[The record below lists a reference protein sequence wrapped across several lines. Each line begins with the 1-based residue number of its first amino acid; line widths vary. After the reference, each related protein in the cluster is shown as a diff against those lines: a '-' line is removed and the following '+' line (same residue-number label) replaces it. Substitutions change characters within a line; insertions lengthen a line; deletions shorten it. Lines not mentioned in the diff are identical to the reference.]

1 MDTVDLISLSDG
13 LSRKK
18 QGQYL
23 VNSIIQA
30 FINLIVL
37 TVFFEITGNKKKNPT
52 IFFFSSFM
60 QVPTI
65 QTNGFKLLY
74 IYFNSTATSRVTS

>member
-1 MDTVDLISLSDG
+1 MDTFDLISLSDG

-30 FINLIVL
+30 FINLIAL
-37 TVFFEITGNKKKNPT
+37 TVCFEITGNRKKNQPY
-52 IFFFSSFM
+52 FFSSSM
-60 QVPTI
+60 QLPTL

-74 IYFNSTATSRVTS
+74 VYFNSTATSTVTS

>member
-1 MDTVDLISLSDG
+1 MDTFDLISLSDG

-30 FINLIVL
+30 FINLIAL
-37 TVFFEITGNKKKNPT
+37 TVCFEITGNRKKKT
-52 IFFFSSFM
+52 TVFFFFIHAASYF
-60 QVPTI
+60 
-65 QTNGFKLLY
+65 TN
-74 IYFNSTATSRVTS
+74 